1 MTVSVNIRKTLGA
14 LTIDAW
20 FESAGGVTALFGK
33 SGAGKTSI
41 VQMLAGLMTP
51 DNGQISIDGTP
62 VYDSAT
68 GLNLAPERRQVG
80 YVFQDARLFPHMNV
94 RRNLE
99 YGKRRSQSRSP
110 GQSRNRQSTSTG
122 AGAKFDDVVDVL
134 AIGPLLDRQPHLLSG
149 GEKQR
154 VALGRAL
161 LSAPRLLLMDE
172 PLAALDAERK
182 WEVLPF
188 IDRIQRDFGTP
199 VVYVSHSIEEILL
212 IADTLVLIANGGV
225 SAAGPVEDVLNRP
238 DLLRAAGDG
247 NAGSVISVQA
257 THLDPAY
264 GIATLAFTGGEF
276 RVTAAD
282 LTIGERLRIRVRAR
296 DVSLATQRPEN
307 VSVLNVFEGTVS
319 NVSTT
324 HGPQV
329 DVSVDVGGA
338 IIWSQITRKSFDD
351 LALQPGSKV
360 FAMVKAVAI
369 DRPAGAGAP

>member
-20 FESAGGVTALFGK
+20 FESPGGVTALFGK

-62 VYDSAT
+62 VYDSGT
-68 GLNLAPERRQVG
+68 GLNMAPEHRRVG

-94 RRNLE
+94 RRNLD
-99 YGKRRSQSRSP
+99 YGRR
-110 GQSRNRQSTSTG
+110 RNRNRADTG
-122 AGAKFDDVVDVL
+122 PGFDDVVDVL
-134 AIGPLLDRQPHLLSG
+134 AIAPLLDRQPHLLSG

-199 VVYVSHSIEEILL
+199 IVYVSHSIEEILQ
-212 IADTLVLIANGGV
+212 IADTMVLIASGGV

-247 NAGSVISVQA
+247 NAGSVITVQA
-257 THLDPAY
+257 TDLDPVY
-264 GIATLAFTGGEF
+264 GIATLAFPGGAF
-276 RVTAAD
+276 RVTAPD
-282 LTIGERLRIRVRAR
+282 LTIGESLRIRVRAR
-296 DVSLATQRPEN
+296 DVSLATERPRN
-307 VSVLNVFEGTVS
+307 VSVLNVFEGTVRDI
-319 NVSTT
+319 STT
-324 HGPQV
+324 SGPQV

-338 IIWSQITRKSFDD
+338 VIWSQITRRSCDD
-351 LALQPGSKV
+351 LALQPGAKV

-369 DRPAGAGAP
+369 DRPAGAA

>member
-1 MTVSVNIRKTLGA
+1 MTVSVNIRKTLGV

-20 FESAGGVTALFGK
+20 FECAGGVTALFGK

-51 DNGQISIDGTP
+51 DNGQIVIDGTP

-68 GLNLAPERRQVG
+68 GLNMAPERRRVG
-80 YVFQDARLFPHMNV
+80 YVFQDARLFPHMTV

-99 YGKRRSQSRSP
+99 YGMRRSRKRDATEDVA
-110 GQSRNRQSTSTG
+110 GDG
-122 AGAKFDDVVDVL
+122 AGAGAGFDDVVDVL

-188 IDRIQRDFGTP
+188 IDRIRREFATP
-199 VVYVSHSIEEILL
+199 VVYVSHSIEEILQ
-212 IADTLVLIANGGV
+212 IADTMVLIANGGV

-247 NAGSVISVQA
+247 NAGSVIAVR
-257 THLDPAY
+257 TTGIDPAY
-264 GIATLAFTGGEF
+264 GIATLAFAGGAF
-276 RVTAAD
+276 RVTAPD
-282 LTIGERLRIRVRAR
+282 LAIGESLRIRVRAR
-296 DVSLATQRPEN
+296 DVTLATERPQN
-307 VSVLNVFEGTVS
+307 VSVLNVFEGTVGT
-319 NVSTT
+319 VSTM

-338 IIWSQITRKSFDD
+338 VIWSQITRKSLDD
-351 LALQPGSKV
+351 LALQPGAKV

-369 DRPAGAGAP
+369 DRPAGTP

>member
-20 FESAGGVTALFGK
+20 FESLGGVTALFGK
-33 SGAGKTSI
+33 SGTGKTSI

-51 DNGQISIDGTP
+51 DNGQITIDGTP
-62 VYDSAT
+62 VFDSAA
-68 GLNLAPERRQVG
+68 GIDIAPERRRVG

-94 RRNLE
+94 RRNLD
-99 YGKRRSQSRSP
+99 YGRR
-110 GQSRNRQSTSTG
+110 RNKTG
-122 AGAKFDDVVDVL
+122 RDAGVSFDDVVEVL
-134 AIGPLLDRQPHLLSG
+134 AIAPLLDRQPHLLSG

-188 IDRIQRDFGTP
+188 IDRIQHDFATP
-199 VVYVSHSIEEILL
+199 IIYVSHSVEEILQ
-212 IADTLVLIANGGV
+212 IATTMVLIANGGV

-247 NAGSVISVQA
+247 NAGSVIAVRVTDVDA
-257 THLDPAY
+257 NY
-264 GIATLAFTGGEF
+264 GIATLAFSGGRF
-276 RVTAAD
+276 RVTAPD
-282 LTIGERLRIRVRAR
+282 LNVGENLRIRIRAR
-296 DVSLATQRPEN
+296 DVSLATERPQN
-307 VSVLNVFEGTVS
+307 VSVLNVFEGSVGEIS
-319 NVSTT
+319 AAP
-324 HGPQV
+324 GPQV

-338 IIWSQITRKSFDD
+338 TIWSQITRKSLED
-351 LALQPGSKV
+351 LALRPGGKI

-369 DRPAGAGAP
+369 DRPAGAS

>member
-51 DNGQISIDGTP
+51 DNGQIAIDGTP
-62 VYDSAT
+62 VFDSAT
-68 GLNLAPERRQVG
+68 GLNMAPEHRQVG

-99 YGKRRSQSRSP
+99 YGRR
-110 GQSRNRQSTSTG
+110 RNRKRNGT
-122 AGAKFDDVVDVL
+122 GAKFDDVVDVL
-134 AIGPLLDRQPHLLSG
+134 AIAPLLDRQPHLLSG

-199 VVYVSHSIEEILL
+199 VVYVSHSIEEILQ
-212 IADTLVLIANGGV
+212 IADTMVLIANGGV

-247 NAGSVISVQA
+247 NAGSVITVRVADIDLS
-257 THLDPAY
+257 Y
-264 GIATLAFTGGEF
+264 GIATLAFAGGEF
-276 RVTAAD
+276 RVTAPD
-282 LTIGERLRIRVRAR
+282 LTIGESLRIRVRAR
-296 DVSLATQRPEN
+296 DVTLATERPQN

-319 NVSTT
+319 TISTT

-338 IIWSQITRKSFDD
+338 VIWSQITRKSLDD
-351 LALQPGSKV
+351 LALQPGARV
-360 FAMVKAVAI
+360 FTMVKAVAI
-369 DRPAGAGAP
+369 DRPAASAL

>member
-20 FESAGGVTALFGK
+20 FESPAGVTALFGK

-41 VQMLAGLMTP
+41 VQMISGLMTP
-51 DNGQISIDGTP
+51 DNGEIIVDGTP

-68 GLNLAPERRQVG
+68 GVNLPPERRRVG
-80 YVFQDARLFPHMNV
+80 YVFQDARLFPHMTV

-99 YGKRRSQSRSP
+99 YGRR
-110 GQSRNRQSTSTG
+110 RNRTETETG
-122 AGAKFDDVVDVL
+122 PAFDDVVDVL
-134 AIGPLLDRQPHLLSG
+134 AIAPLLDRQPHLLSG

-199 VVYVSHSIEEILL
+199 IVYVSHSIEEILQ
-212 IADTLVLIANGGV
+212 IANTMVLVANGGV
-225 SAAGPVEDVLNRP
+225 SAAGPVEEVLNRP

-247 NAGSVISVQA
+247 NAGSVIAVRVA
-257 THLDPAY
+257 DLDTAY
-264 GIATLAFTGGEF
+264 GIATLAFAGGDF
-276 RVTAAD
+276 RVTAPD
-282 LTIGERLRIRVRAR
+282 LSIGENLRIRVRAR
-296 DVSLATQRPEN
+296 DVSLATERPQN
-307 VSVLNVFEGTVS
+307 VSVLNVFEGTVADIS
-319 NVSTT
+319 AAP
-324 HGPQV
+324 GPQV
-329 DVSVDVGGA
+329 DVSVDVGDA
-338 IIWSQITRKSFDD
+338 TIWSQITRKSLDD
-351 LALQPGSKV
+351 LALQTGAKV

-369 DRPAGAGAP
+369 DRPAGAP

>member
-20 FESAGGVTALFGK
+20 FDSAGGVTALFGK

-41 VQMLAGLMTP
+41 VQMIAGLMTP

-68 GLNLAPERRQVG
+68 GLNIAPERRRVG
-80 YVFQDARLFPHMNV
+80 YVFQDARLFPHMTV
-94 RRNLE
+94 RRNLD
-99 YGKRRSQSRSP
+99 YGAR
-110 GQSRNRQSTSTG
+110 RNRERSGTG
-122 AGAKFDDVVDVL
+122 NGNSRGPAFDDVVDVL
-134 AIGPLLDRQPHLLSG
+134 AIAPLLDRQPHLLSG

-199 VVYVSHSIEEILL
+199 IIYVSHSIEEILQ
-212 IADTLVLIANGGV
+212 IADKMVLIAAGGI
-225 SAAGPVEDVLNRP
+225 SAAGPVEEVLNRP

-247 NAGSVISVQA
+247 NAGSVIPVRITA
-257 THLDPAY
+257 IDADY
-264 GIATLAFTGGEF
+264 GIATLSFAGGDFRIAAPGLKTGEN
-276 RVTAAD
+276 
-282 LTIGERLRIRVRAR
+282 LRIRVRAR
-296 DVSLATQRPEN
+296 DVSLATARPQH
-307 VSVLNVFEGTVS
+307 VSVLNVFEGTIA
-319 NVSTT
+319 NVSSA

-329 DVSVDVGGA
+329 DVSVDVGGTL
-338 IIWSQITRKSFDD
+338 IWSQITRKSLDD
-351 LALQPGSKV
+351 LSLQPGAKV

-369 DRPAGAGAP
+369 DRPAGSP

>member
-20 FESAGGVTALFGK
+20 FECAGGVTALFGK
-33 SGAGKTSI
+33 SGAGKTTI
-41 VQMLAGLMTP
+41 VQMIAGLMTP
-51 DNGQISIDGTP
+51 DNGQITIADTP

-68 GLNLAPERRQVG
+68 GLNIAPEHRQVG
-80 YVFQDARLFPHMNV
+80 YVFQDARLFPHMTV

-99 YGKRRSQSRSP
+99 YGRRRRRDRTDSGSGS
-110 GQSRNRQSTSTG
+110 G
-122 AGAKFDDVVDVL
+122 AGFDDVVDVL
-134 AIGPLLDRQPHLLSG
+134 AIGALLDRQPHLLSG

-188 IDRIQRDFGTP
+188 IDRIQKDFATP
-199 VVYVSHSIEEILL
+199 VVYVSHSIEEILQ
-212 IADTLVLIANGGV
+212 IADTMVLVANGGV

-247 NAGSVISVQA
+247 NAGSVISVR
-257 THLDPAY
+257 TTDIEPAY
-264 GIATLAFTGGEF
+264 GIATLAFAGGEF
-276 RVTAAD
+276 RVTAPG
-282 LTIGERLRIRVRAR
+282 LTVGESLRIRVRAR
-296 DVSLATQRPEN
+296 DVSLATERPQN

-319 NVSTT
+319 GVSNGS
-324 HGPQV
+324 GPQV

-338 IIWSQITRKSFDD
+338 VIWSQITRKSLDE

-369 DRPAGAGAP
+369 DRPAGPR

>member
-51 DNGQISIDGTP
+51 DNGQITIDGTS

-68 GLNLAPERRQVG
+68 GLNMAPEHRQVG

-99 YGKRRSQSRSP
+99 YGKRR
-110 GQSRNRQSTSTG
+110 NRKRDGNG
-122 AGAKFDDVVDVL
+122 AGFDDVVDVL

-199 VVYVSHSIEEILL
+199 VVYVSHSIEEILQ
-212 IADTLVLIANGGV
+212 IADTMVLIANGGV

-247 NAGSVISVQA
+247 NAGSVITVRVA
-257 THLDPAY
+257 DLDAAY
-264 GIATLAFTGGEF
+264 GIATLSFAGGEF
-276 RVTAAD
+276 RVTAPD
-282 LTIGERLRIRVRAR
+282 LTIGENLRIRVRAR
-296 DVSLATQRPEN
+296 DVTLATERPKY
-307 VSVLNVFEGTVS
+307 VSVLNVFEGS
-319 NVSTT
+319 VSTISAT

-329 DVSVDVGGA
+329 DLSVDVGGA
-338 IIWSQITRKSFDD
+338 VIWSQITRKSLDD
-351 LALQPGSKV
+351 LALQPGAKV

-369 DRPAGAGAP
+369 DRPAGGPLMKSP

>member
-20 FESAGGVTALFGK
+20 FECGGGVTALFGK

-62 VYDSAT
+62 VYDSAI
-68 GLNLAPERRQVG
+68 GLNVAPERRRVG

-94 RRNLE
+94 RRNLD
-99 YGKRRSQSRSP
+99 YGAR
-110 GQSRNRQSTSTG
+110 RNRDRAGSATG
-122 AGAKFDDVVDVL
+122 PGFDDVVDVL
-134 AIGPLLDRQPHLLSG
+134 AIAPLLDRQPHLLSG

-199 VVYVSHSIEEILL
+199 IVYVSHSIEEILQ
-212 IADTLVLIANGGV
+212 IADTMVLIANGGV
-225 SAAGPVEDVLNRP
+225 SNAGPVEEVLNRP

-247 NAGSVISVQA
+247 NAGSVIPVQA
-257 THLDPAY
+257 TGLDPAY
-264 GIATLAFTGGEF
+264 GIATLSFAGGEF
-276 RVTAAD
+276 RVTAPD
-282 LTIGERLRIRVRAR
+282 LAVGERLRIRLRAR
-296 DVSLATQRPEN
+296 DVSLATERPQH
-307 VSVLNVFEGTVS
+307 VSVLNVFEGTVAG
-319 NVSTT
+319 VSSA

-329 DVSVDVGGA
+329 DVSVDVGGTM
-338 IIWSQITRKSFDD
+338 IWSQITRKSLDD
-351 LALQPGSKV
+351 LSLQPGAKV

-369 DRPAGAGAP
+369 DRPAGPP